1 MQQEQPIR
9 DELQEIK
16 RRLNRLERYTEP
28 IQITRLE
35 IESGSLYRKLD
46 DVQEVTNSVET
57 KIDGIRGDVFKI
69 RESQADLTDRLI
81 DYSEDLKVIKDKQG
95 VHQDLIGQ
103 LIGVGEEH
111 TKSLER
117 IEAIMATKDDIKNMA
132 TKDDISKIVNLLQQI
147 VKKLP

>member
-1 MQQEQPIR
+1 MRATTGMAPPRTAPQGWLSPFAISPTHYCPNRAGSTTQS
-9 DELQEIK
+9 LG
-16 RRLNRLERYTEP
+16 NRLCRGV
-28 IQITRLE
+28 R
-35 IESGSLYRKLD
+35 SRWSLGHA
-46 DVQEVTNSVET
+46 ECH
-57 KIDGIRGDVFKI
+57 
-69 RESQADLTDRLI
+69 LTDRLI

-95 VHQDLIGQ
+95 AHQDLIGQ

-147 VKKLP
+147 AKKLP